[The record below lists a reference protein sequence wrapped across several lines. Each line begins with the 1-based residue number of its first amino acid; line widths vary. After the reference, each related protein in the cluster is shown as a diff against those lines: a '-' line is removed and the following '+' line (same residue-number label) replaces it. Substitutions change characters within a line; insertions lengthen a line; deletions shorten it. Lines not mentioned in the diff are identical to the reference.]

1 MVEKRYEIN
10 ELKQLR
16 KSGISIL
23 LAFSDQQGWGLILK
37 MSAFPELLLQPIDL
51 PLFNLKLYYAK
62 YFKIPNQAFLYS
74 VVSDQNES
82 STESND

>member
-1 MVEKRYEIN
+1 
-10 ELKQLR
+10 
-16 KSGISIL
+16 
-23 LAFSDQQGWGLILK
+23 